1 MVSPAPSSSSYA
13 RALSI
18 PGALRFSA
26 AGVVARLPISMAAL
40 GIVVLVSSTTGS
52 WSQGGA
58 LSATYLVANGLTAV
72 PLARL
77 VDRRGQGRVLGLAA
91 TVSATALTCLLLA
104 VQSGSPFPLPHL
116 FAILAG
122 LATPN
127 IGGAVRARWSHVSP
141 DRATLDTA
149 FALEAVNDEV
159 VFIVGPVLTTLLA
172 SAVHPAAGLATAAA
186 AAVLGGWWLASQRGT
201 EPRVRAPAARAA
213 LAATRAPMPWAQLS
227 ALLGCAVLLGVLFGG
242 SEVATVAFADAASQ
256 PALGGVLLALW
267 AAGSLVS
274 GLVAGTVAV
283 HRSAATRHRA
293 GYVVLAV
300 LMLPLPFM
308 DGLAGLG
315 AVLLLAGMAIS
326 PTLIAAAS
334 WVEGIVPPERLN
346 EGLAV
351 YSTGVV
357 VGLAPGAAFT
367 GVVVDTHGASA
378 AYWVPVVAGLS
389 GAVVATVAA
398 AYLRRAAPRV

>member
-1 MVSPAPSSSSYA
+1 VFSAPDSSYVK
-13 RALSI
+13 ALSI

-26 AGVVARLPISMAAL
+26 AGVVARLPISMTAL
-40 GIVVLVSSTTGS
+40 GIVVLVSSTSGS

-58 LSATYLVANGLTAV
+58 LSATYLVANGLTAI

-77 VDRRGQGRVLGLAA
+77 VDRRGQGPVLGVAA
-91 TVSATALTCLLLA
+91 TVSATALTCLVLA
-104 VQSGSPFPLPHL
+104 VQSGSPFPLPHV
-116 FAILAG
+116 FAVVAG

-127 IGGAVRARWSHVSP
+127 VGGAVRARWSHVSP

-159 VFIVGPVLTTLLA
+159 VFIVGPTLTTLLA

-186 AAVLGGWWLASQRGT
+186 AAVLGGWWLALQRGT
-201 EPRVRAPAARAA
+201 EPRVTAPADRAARA
-213 LAATRAPMPWAQLS
+213 TTTSVPMPWAQLS
-227 ALLGCAVLLGVLFGG
+227 ALLACAVLLGALFGG

-256 PALGGVLLALW
+256 PALGGVLLAVW

-283 HRSAATRHRA
+283 RRSAPARHRA
-293 GYVVLAV
+293 GYVVLAA

-308 DGLAGLG
+308 DGLVGLG

-334 WVEGIVPPERLN
+334 WVEGIVPSERLN

-357 VGLAPGAAFT
+357 VGLAPGAAIT
-367 GVVVDTHGASA
+367 GVVIDAHGASA
-378 AYWVPVVAGLS
+378 AYWVPVLAGLS
-389 GAVVATVAA
+389 GAAVATAA
-398 AYLRRAAPRV
+398 AAFLRRPAPRV